1 MRVTY
6 VHLLL
11 AVTRAPT
18 VIWLTLFS
26 GAMKYTLENSFWY
39 DILFSAY
46 STSTDPQ
53 MCCGGDITQ
62 SMFMCPCRYRDSTEL
77 LITPLSP
84 INLLNTNECLL
95 THKYCVSK
103 HYYRWAKTSLSV
115 TRRTTTWRFL
125 ITTLTPHRWSTLL
138 GRWPCIFLAVWIP
151 MNSSRTQLESYLALM
166 ISTSIPMQTCILI
179 FNSIWKIIICSS
191 IIIILL

>member
-26 GAMKYTLENSFWY
+26 GAMKYILENSFWY

-46 STSTDPQ
+46 STSTAPQ

-62 SMFMCPCRYRDSTEL
+62 SIFMCPCIYRESTEL

-84 INLLNTNECLL
+84 INLLAQISWFRTLL
-95 THKYCVSK
+95 
-103 HYYRWAKTSLSV
+103 YRWGKSLLSI
-115 TRRTTTWRFL
+115 TWPTRTTAWHFL
-125 ITTLTPHRWSTLL
+125 ITTWTPHRWSTLL
-138 GRWPCIFLAVWIP
+138 GRWPRIFLAVWIL

-166 ISTSIPMQTCILI
+166 ISASIPMQM
-179 FNSIWKIIICSS
+179 
-191 IIIILL
+191 